1 MIRVHVSES
10 LMALGT
16 SVHVVDNF
24 ENGAGHVILR
34 LDGNATRWEP
44 FDPNDVTEAP
54 EPTFR
59 LPLDDG
65 GRLHVYSAGLNPA
78 MTTDSLHGLRAGL
91 RQRMLSSPLL
101 DGAQYADDVVKAFR
115 RMWLTWCGS

>member
-59 LPLDDG
+59 LPLDV
-65 GRLHVYSAGLNPA
+65 GRAVLDALVRHYNGAED
-78 MTTDSLHGLRAGL
+78 TRSLRRDYDAERKRVDEQAKLI
-91 RQRMLSSPLL
+91 
-101 DGAQYADDVVKAFR
+101 ADVARTLASKV
-115 RMWLTWCGS
+115 GQS